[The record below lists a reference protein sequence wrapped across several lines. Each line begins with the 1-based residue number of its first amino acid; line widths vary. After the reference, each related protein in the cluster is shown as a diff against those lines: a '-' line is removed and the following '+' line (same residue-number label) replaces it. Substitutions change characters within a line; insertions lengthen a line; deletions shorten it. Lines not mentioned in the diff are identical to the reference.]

1 MEYNNEITKKIEEK
15 NYEMKKAFSE
25 NIEGLVSAITN
36 RIEKKFE
43 EKSKELKNQSEITGL
58 EDVF

>member
-15 NYEMKKAFSE
+15 DYEMKKAFSE
-25 NIEGLVSAITN
+25 NMEGLVSAIAN

-43 EKSKELKNQSEITGL
+43 EKSKEIKNP
-58 EDVF
+58 